1 MSVYKKLLAAQAQI
15 KSVPKNGYNKF
26 ANYAYATETD
36 VINYIGPILNENG
49 LFHSCETV
57 GYNIEFNESDKGYL
71 VRASV
76 TVRLHIYSPDDIT
89 PKGDMVY
96 HTIECCGYAHDKN
109 GDKALFKA
117 ITGATKYAYLKGLGI
132 PTGDDPEH
140 DSKEDEDRAKAQYAP
155 KPAPKAPAKPA
166 EPDPR
171 AGFIEMYGKLKSQMA
186 TLKLPEPQKAFPNHK
201 AFEAG
206 TLAKA
211 DMDDLE
217 DLLNLMAQ
225 AIQEAEKGA

>member
-1 MSVYKKLLAAQAQI
+1 MSVYKKLLAAQSQI

-26 ANYAYATETD
+26 SNYAYATETD
-36 VINYIGPILNENG
+36 VINYIGPILNDVG

-57 GYNIEFNESDKGYL
+57 SREVHFTEADKGYL
-71 VRASV
+71 VRAV
-76 TVRLHIYSPDDIT
+76 VDVLLIFVDPEDDS
-89 PKGDMVY
+89 KHVVASN
-96 HTIECCGYAHDKN
+96 GYAHDKN

-155 KPAPKAPAKPA
+155 KPASKAPAKPA

-171 AGFIEMYGKLKSQMA
+171 AGFIEMYGKLKAQMA

-225 AIQEAEKGA
+225 AIQAKS

>member
-26 ANYAYATETD
+26 SNYAYATETD
-36 VINYIGPILNENG
+36 VINYIGPILNDVG
-49 LFHSCETV
+49 LFHSCKTTGQDV
-57 GYNIEFNESDKGYL
+57 QFNESDKSYL

-76 TVRLHIYSPDDIT
+76 RVELVFIDPEDDSRHIVESA
-89 PKGDMVY
+89 
-96 HTIECCGYAHDKN
+96 GYAHDKN

-140 DSKEDEDRAKAQYAP
+140 ESKEDEDRAKSQYAP
-155 KPAPKAPAKPA
+155 KPAAKSAPKAPAKPA

-171 AGFIEMYGKLKSQMA
+171 PGYIELYNQLKAKMI
-186 TLKLPEPQKAFPNHK
+186 TLALPEPQKAFPGHM
-201 AFEAG
+201 AFA
-206 TLAKA
+206 TKSLATA
-211 DMDDLE
+211 ELDQLE